1 MNAHTLRHPVRTLAA
16 TALVALGAT
25 GASSIAHA
33 SPATA
38 ARSAHGIAGVVH
50 ARGRPFSRFRYSR
63 TANLQYW
70 SGPVMHTNQTYIIYW
85 VPSNF
90 TVDSSYTSTIN
101 QFFADVAQDSG
112 KLSNVYYSDTQY
124 YGGSEY
130 ISYSSSVGG
139 SYLDTN
145 TFPANGCSDRY
156 TNVCLSDAQIQQEI
170 STVIAAQI

>member
-63 TANLQYW
+63 AANLRYW

-85 VPSNF
+85 APSDY

-101 QFFADVAQDSG
+101 QFFADVAADSDSG
-112 KLSNVYYSDTQY
+112 QTSNVYYSDTQY
-124 YGGSEY
+124 YDQFGY
-130 ISYSSSVGG
+130 ISYSSSVG
-139 SYLDTN
+139 
-145 TFPANGCSDRY
+145 
-156 TNVCLSDAQIQQEI
+156 
-170 STVIAAQI
+170 